1 MKKVL
6 LRLLP
11 LLVSF
16 AFCFVAF
23 YFIPR
28 PGADGF
34 FYSISGFA
42 SVTCFL
48 VAGLCFAVPPLRN
61 LYLALIASFLG
72 LFMILDPALWAF
84 EWIGPLW
91 ILLGGAALI
100 SRVSKGRTI
109 TSSIAVFVGFVLTFF
124 PSTRAIAY
132 GLLALTGIVS
142 AFLAERGSLYI
153 VHIAISLA
161 FFIASISFLPGKEGI
176 SFASATPPL
185 VLVAGLSYGL
195 LGKLYKNKQENL
207 EIAEKETTLS
217 RIEEKALKEEI
228 QPHFL
233 LNALNNVRVAYHESS
248 ERGKIQLGEL
258 RELEERIYQTIDIPF
273 IPLSEEIEIIRSL
286 IALHN
291 TDVGGNVKLVL
302 EVADPSLPVPP
313 MLLEPL
319 VENSLQHSGISRQ
332 EGGQVSIKQW
342 EEYGIAFIL
351 VSDNGKG
358 LPLPSS
364 SRGIGL
370 SNVNKRVSL
379 LENGHMEIDSDESGT
394 RIEIRFV
401 PHRNIEAL

>member
-1 MKKVL
+1 MKRLL

-16 AFCFVAF
+16 AICFATF

-28 PGADGF
+28 SGADGF

-48 VAGLCFAVPPLRN
+48 VAGLSFAVPPLRN
-61 LYLALIASFLG
+61 PYLAVISLFLG
-72 LFMILDPALWAF
+72 LFMVLDPALWNF

-100 SRVSKGRTI
+100 SPVSKARAIG
-109 TSSIAVFVGFVLTFF
+109 SLIAVFVGFVLTFF

-132 GLLALTGIVS
+132 GLLALTGIVN
-142 AFLAERGSLYI
+142 AFLAERGALY
-153 VHIAISLA
+153 VTHIAISLA

-176 SFASATPPL
+176 SFASALPPI
-185 VLVAGLSYGL
+185 VLVAGLNYGL
-195 LGKLYKNKQENL
+195 LGNLYKNKLENL

-248 ERGKIQLGEL
+248 EKGKIQLGEL

-291 TDVGGNVKLVL
+291 TDVGGSVELVL
-302 EVADPSLPVPP
+302 EVADSSLPVPP

-332 EGGQVSIKQW
+332 EGGQVAIKQW

-401 PHRNIEAL
+401 PHRNIDA